1 MSNNIAKPKS
11 HLRWR
16 VIDIS
21 VASVIAVVSA
31 VIYWVVSAFCTAPW
45 DFLQSLVP
53 GLAGLINGLWLF
65 AGPLAAIIIRKPG
78 AALYTELLAGVIE
91 GLMGNIWG
99 LPHTFIVSMIQGIG
113 AEIIFLILLYKR
125 WNIWYT
131 ALAGGFSGIGTWVN
145 SVFNHLQ
152 GVGLFGKYGIVLF
165 TTSFI
170 SGAVFA
176 GILMW
181 FLYKGIRK
189 TGALSSFA
197 SGR

>member
-1 MSNNIAKPKS
+1 MSNNIAKLES

-16 VIDIS
+16 VADIS
-21 VASVIAVVSA
+21 VASAIAVVSA
-31 VIYWVVSAFCTAPW
+31 VIYWGVSAIHKVPCA
-45 DFLQSLVP
+45 FLESVTP
-53 GLAGLINGLWLF
+53 GLTGVINGLWLF

-78 AALYTELLAGVIE
+78 AALYTEVLAGLIE

-99 LPHTFIVSMIQGIG
+99 IPHTFIVSMVQGLG

-152 GVGLFGKYGIVLF
+152 GVGFFGKYGIVLF